1 MKVTLPSHPHFSP
14 LKGVA
19 VMPRGSSVSKSSKI
33 HGRKWAKSV
42 VEAGRKISKF
52 GSSKVKGREEKQTVA
67 LKTSGSTESLTPTLP
82 PSVPPPSTIWTVTS
96 LYFETP
102 TLGDYSSLFGSD
114 PCSSVFSNPKSV
126 GSLEGKR
133 KRLEMEE
140 RKVRRKVEE
149 MLLKSN
155 R

>member
-1 MKVTLPSHPHFSP
+1 
-14 LKGVA
+14 
-19 VMPRGSSVSKSSKI
+19 MPRGSSVSKSSKI

-67 LKTSGSTESLTPTLP
+67 LKTSGSTAALPPALP
-82 PSVPPPSTIWTVTS
+82 PSVPPPPSTIWTDTS
-96 LYFETP
+96 LYFENP
-102 TLGDYSSLFGSD
+102 TLEDYESLFGYD